1 MSHIIW
7 QQRGPDDLKLRISGI
22 HIHDYIAVIGKSTVL
37 QPAFSLRPRQAK
49 A

>member
-1 MSHIIW
+1 MSYIIW

-22 HIHDYIAVIGKSTVL
+22 HIHNSIAVIGKSTVP
-37 QPAFSLRPRQAK
+37 QPVFSLRPRQPK